1 MARLGV
7 KTLKNYINVNS
18 FDESS
23 EWVVRENEAN
33 TLYFRLIDLDN
44 DSLRYISKA
53 TVLSVSVTF
62 PSIDDDE
69 EFTVVATNPDPDDKS
84 IFSIDIADD
93 QVPASGN
100 FKVSVTEDGVT
111 KQFSVLAGISVDL
124 LNPGS
129 C

>member
-1 MARLGV
+1 MRLYI

-69 EFTVVATNPDPDDKS
+69 EFTVIAANPDPDDKS
-84 IFSIDIADD
+84 IFSINIADD

-100 FKVSVTEDGVT
+100 FKVSVTEDGAT

-124 LNPGS
+124 LSPGS